1 MEIKHL
7 SQDEIAA
14 HEREEPGSEPKE
26 WAISD
31 DDVCLDFFDTEAEAK
46 AALDECNLTDR
57 VDEAFREWAQ
67 KTASEVGV
75 ELAKVLEKV
84 REVLE
89 IRYPP
94 EAPADYPPGTN
105 AGLP

>member
-14 HEREEPGSEPKE
+14 HERENPGSGPKE

-31 DDVCLDFFDTEAEAK
+31 DDVRLDFFDTEAEAK
-46 AALDECNLTDR
+46 AYLDDWNVTNL
-57 VDEAFREWAQ
+57 VDEAFRDWAQ
-67 KTASEVGV
+67 KTAEELGV
-75 ELAKVLEKV
+75 DLAKIVEKV
-84 REVLE
+84 GEVLE

-94 EAPADYPPGTN
+94 EEQ
-105 AGLP
+105 

>member
-14 HEREEPGSEPKE
+14 HETKNPGSGPKE

-31 DDVCLDFFDTEAEAK
+31 DDVYLDFFDTEAEAK
-46 AALDECNLTDR
+46 AYLDDWIVTDL
-57 VDEAFREWAQ
+57 VDNAFRDWAQ
-67 KTASEVGV
+67 KTAEEIGV
-75 ELAKVLEKV
+75 DLAKIIEKV

-89 IRYPP
+89 IRYS
-94 EAPADYPPGTN
+94 
-105 AGLP
+105 